1 MVERDRN
8 LDKRMNWFDRQF
20 VRAQDFVD
28 GDDYQL
34 DRRRRHV
41 RLLHSPGVAEGL
53 RVNGAVGDTTVAI
66 EAGTA
71 IDAQGREI
79 VVLVPP
85 PPLALPGDVASAE
98 VYLLYEEAL
107 DNPSTDPGVAGYTR
121 IHEIPK
127 LAVRKPGESVP
138 TSPSRTGAVP
148 GVLLANL
155 ELDGGKLAAVPDN
168 SVRTLAGAVIG
179 DVAVVGVTL
188 RRAGR
193 PPGEWPRI
201 TSSEQAA
208 EIRFLTGG
216 PAVEHMRILADG
228 SVAIGT
234 TSPLGAALTLEHP
247 SVPLAFR
254 DADQA
259 VTAGGLW
266 RMGLDGGTLRL
277 QTNTAP
283 AGDFSAV
290 ATPLALKDGRM
301 TLGAGGNAVFAVR
314 HIDGKS
320 HLSDDDDGLFLNWA
334 TDKDVHIGS
343 DAHQNSLYTHGQVAI
358 RRFPPDDTTAGLA
371 TLSLVTR
378 GGGGSTVT
386 WNAYTAAVG
395 GGFGV
400 EPGAFEIWSYEPAAR
415 RFQILP
421 NGDTILTPSGGWIR
435 VPDGGTI
442 SAGGRLH
449 LTADRDLFLLPKT
462 EDVYVSAAW
471 GGSANL
477 HVDGQ
482 VLLPDGGTI
491 SAGGRLHLT
500 ADRDLFLLPKASDV
514 FVSAAWGGSANLH
527 VDGEVLHKAARTRI
541 VGFDA
546 AGNHW
551 VRSDDQD
558 QQIWFGYFM
567 PARQVVFAVT
577 VAAPQ
582 FLQTSDARLK
592 KRVRPVGGVLD
603 KLAGIRGVS
612 FEPRRRRG
620 VVAEAPEGADIGVI
634 AQEVETVFPELVST
648 VGERE
653 YKAVNY
659 GGLTAV
665 LIEAVKELRA
675 ELDALRER
683 VAALEGSS

>member
-28 GDDYQL
+28 ADDYQL

-53 RVNGAVGDTTVAI
+53 RVNGAVGDASIAVD
-66 EAGTA
+66 AGTA
-71 IDAQGREI
+71 IDGQGREI

-85 PPLALPGDVASAE
+85 PPLSLPTGVASAE
-98 VYLLYEEAL
+98 IYLLYEEAL
-107 DNPSTDPGVAGYTR
+107 ADPSTDPGVAGHTR

-138 TSPSRTGAVP
+138 TSASTTGAVP

-155 ELDGGKLAAVPDN
+155 ELDGGKLTAAPDN

-179 DVAVVGVTL
+179 DVAVAGVTL
-188 RRAGR
+188 RRTGR
-193 PPGEWPRI
+193 PASEWPRI

-208 EIRFLTGG
+208 EIRFLTGS
-216 PAVEHMRILADG
+216 PATEHVRILADG
-228 SVAIGT
+228 SVAVGT
-234 TSPLGAALTLEHP
+234 TSPLPAALTLEHG
-247 SVPLAFR
+247 SVPLALR
-254 DADQA
+254 ETGQA
-259 VTAGGLW
+259 VVAGGLW

-277 QTNTAP
+277 QANTAA
-283 AGDFSAV
+283 AGDFSTA
-290 ATPLALKDGRM
+290 ATPLAVKDGRA
-301 TLGAGGNAVFAVR
+301 TVGAGGNAVLAVR
-314 HIDGKS
+314 HIDGKDYQ
-320 HLSDDDDGLFLNWA
+320 SDNDDALYLNWA
-334 TDKDVHIGS
+334 TNKDVHVGN
-343 DAHQNSLYTHGQVAI
+343 DANQNALITHGQVDI

-371 TLSLVTR
+371 MLSLVTR

-386 WNAYTAAVG
+386 WRAYTAAVG

-400 EPGAFEIWSYEPAAR
+400 EPGAFEIWQYEPPAR
-415 RFQILP
+415 RFQIRP
-421 NGDTILTPSGGWIR
+421 NGDTILTPSGGQ
-435 VPDGGTI
+435 VGLPHGGTI
-442 SAGGRLH
+442 SASGRLH
-449 LTADRDLFLLPKT
+449 LYADEILYLLPKT
-462 EDVYVSAAW
+462 GVHVSTAW
-471 GGSANL
+471 GGSGNL
-477 HVDGQ
+477 E
-482 VLLPDGGTI
+482 
-491 SAGGRLHLT
+491 
-500 ADRDLFLLPKASDV
+500 
-514 FVSAAWGGSANLH
+514 
-527 VDGEVLHKAARTRI
+527 VDGEVFHNHARTRI
-541 VGFDA
+541 VGFDGV
-546 AGNHW
+546 GNHW

-558 QQIWFGYFM
+558 ALVWLAYGQQ
-567 PARQVVFAVT
+567 PNRHVEFAVG
-577 VAAPQ
+577 AFGPQ

-592 KRVRPVGGVLD
+592 KRVQPVRGVLD

-620 VVAEAPEGADIGVI
+620 LVQADEGVNIGVI
-634 AQEVETVFPELVST
+634 AQEVEAAFPELVSAF
-648 VGERE
+648 GEHE

-665 LIEAVKELRA
+665 LVEAVKELKA